1 MKDGRGMRPML
12 RWCLGVSALAS
23 GAALLIN
30 VPTSKAAPV
39 QVMEFKGICNASAG
53 VALTDDL
60 FVIADD
66 EDKVVTKKLKLKS
79 LPFRVYSLSQPGWPI
94 LIGDLPGNDIDP
106 VIAEKVSGELDLE
119 ASAPLDG
126 VVFWIGS
133 HSAGSGDKP
142 ARTPNRRRLFAVR
155 FNLQG
160 SQLIVKRE
168 GRTYSTLLEDL
179 AKNPNYA
186 QFKIMESATIDPKNP
201 GDANSLG
208 GLSIEGLTALPGG
221 SLAIGFRNPVYNGK
235 ALVATLLNPMQVLA
249 GQQARYDEPIL
260 LDLDGQ
266 GIRSMATLQ
275 DNVLVVGG
283 PAGEPVRNSQGTGS
297 KPPHQL
303 YRWPGNVSTRPKPQ
317 PQLDLSGLFVEAVFP
332 VGNKLLAV
340 SDDGKMKLP
349 MEECQKLSD
358 EQKRFRAIAVPL
370 PVD

>member
-1 MKDGRGMRPML
+1 MKDGRGMRPVL
-12 RWCLGVSALAS
+12 HWCLGVTALAS
-23 GAALLIN
+23 GAAFLIN

-39 QVMEFKGICNASAG
+39 QVMEFKEICNASAG

-66 EDKVVTKKLKLKS
+66 EDKVVTRQLKLKS
-79 LPFRVYSLSQPGWPI
+79 LPFRVYSLSQPGRPI

-106 VIAEKVSGELDLE
+106 VIAQNVSGELDLE

-126 VVFWIGS
+126 IVFWIGS
-133 HSAGSGDKP
+133 HSAGSGGKP
-142 ARTPNRRRLFAVR
+142 APNRRRLFAVR

-186 QFKIMESATIDPKNP
+186 QFKIPESATIDSKNL

-208 GLSIEGLTALPGG
+208 GLSIEGLTVLPGG

-249 GQQARYDEPIL
+249 GQQARYGEPIL

-266 GIRSMATLQ
+266 GIRSMDTLQ

-303 YRWPGNVSTRPKPQ
+303 YLWPGNGSTRPKPLA
-317 PQLDLSGLFVEAVFP
+317 QLDLSSLFVEAVFP

-349 MEECQKLSD
+349 EEECQELSD
-358 EQKRFRAIAVPL
+358 EQKRFRAIGAPL
-370 PVD
+370 PVE